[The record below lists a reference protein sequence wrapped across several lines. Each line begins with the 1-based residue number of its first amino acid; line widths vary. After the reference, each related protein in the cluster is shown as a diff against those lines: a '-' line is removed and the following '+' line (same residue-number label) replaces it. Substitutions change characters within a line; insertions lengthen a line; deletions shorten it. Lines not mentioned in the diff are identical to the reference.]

1 MSTTQPSLTE
11 DAATEAAMGGELLQ
25 RIDPIQL
32 AEAVAATIRPG
43 ALAGMATRLAAGLAT
58 IALGRSQVAPQ
69 PKDVR
74 FQDPAWRENG
84 FYHRLAQAY
93 LLWADEMMKL
103 PDTRTVDW
111 QTAERSRFVM
121 TQITAALSP
130 TNTLPGNPQ
139 ALKRIIET
147 GGVSLARGFV
157 NFVEDL
163 ARNRGLPTQVDTSA
177 FQMGRNLAATPGAV
191 VHREEMFEILQYAP
205 TTETVRTVPVLLLPP
220 PVNKY
225 YFWDLAPGRSMIEYG
240 VSRGLTFFTIV
251 WRDPRPEHGGWGL
264 QEYIAAQ
271 LRAVDVVR
279 DIAESDQVHVFGDCS
294 GGLFAALMAAHLAGT
309 GDNRLRSITLGV
321 TVLDFAQPSNV
332 GMLASQRT
340 LRSSMARA
348 ARGEVLSAADIASS
362 FVWMRP
368 NDLVWRYVVNNWLM
382 GNDPP
387 QFDVLYWNNDGQ
399 GLPSRLALD
408 LTRMS
413 VENST
418 ARPGGVTLFDTPI
431 DLSQVK
437 TDAYIIAGKT
447 DHISPWKPC
456 YAATQL
462 FGGPC
467 EFVLASSGHVQA
479 IINPPG
485 NPRARFHTGGPQT
498 ADPDQWLAGATE
510 HQGSWWPH
518 WTEWLIERSGPER
531 PARDPLGNERHP
543 ASDPAPGRYV
553 LGG

>member
-1 MSTTQPSLTE
+1 MSTTPADFTA
-11 DAATEAAMGGELLQ
+11 DAASEAALGGELLQ
-25 RIDPIQL
+25 RIDPVQL
-32 AEAVAATIRPG
+32 AEAVMATVRPG
-43 ALAGMATRLAAGLAT
+43 AVAAMTTRLAAGLAVVM
-58 IALGRSQVAPQ
+58 LGRSTVEPP
-69 PKDVR
+69 PKDSR
-74 FQDPAWRENG
+74 FRDPAWRDNA

-93 LLWADEMMKL
+93 LLWSDEMMKL
-103 PDTRTVDW
+103 PDTRAVDW
-111 QTAERSRFVM
+111 QTAERSKFVM
-121 TQITAALSP
+121 TQITAALAP

-139 ALKRIIET
+139 ALKRLFET
-147 GGVSLARGFV
+147 GGTSLTRGFL

-163 ARNRGLPTQVDTSA
+163 ARNRGLPMQVDTGA
-177 FQMGRNLAATPGAV
+177 FEVGTTLAATPGAV
-191 VHREEMFEILQYAP
+191 VHREEMFEILQYTP
-205 TTETVRTVPVLLLPP
+205 TTETVRWVPVLLLPP

-240 VSRGLTFFTIV
+240 VSCGLTFFTIV
-251 WRDPRPEHGGWGL
+251 WRDPQPGHGGWGL

-279 DIAESDQVHVFGDCS
+279 DIAETEKVHVFGDCS
-294 GGLFAALMAAHLAGT
+294 GGLFAALMGAYLAAT
-309 GDNRLRSITLGV
+309 GDDRLRSMTLGV

-348 ARGEVLSAADIASS
+348 ARGEVLSAQDISSS

-456 YAATQL
+456 YSATQL
-462 FGGPC
+462 LGGPC

-485 NPRARFHTGGPQT
+485 NPRSRFHTGGPPT
-498 ADPDQWLAGATE
+498 PDADAWLAGATE
-510 HQGSWWPH
+510 NEGSWWPH
-518 WTEWLIERSGPER
+518 WAAWLTERSGDER

-543 ASDPAPGRYV
+543 PLEPAPGRYV
-553 LGG
+553 RGG